1 MITINDIKKIADEA
15 IFIARKL
22 GYKVDFPI
30 EYKINNRFVRCL
42 GKFKC
47 KHVIENG
54 VKKTT
59 FKIEISNRFVSDNY
73 EFIDTVRHEVAHFI
87 AYVNFEN
94 LSHDE
99 QWKKIAKE
107 IGAKPETV
115 AMVERGILKEAKP
128 RKKHTLTRAKCFCS
142 PKIYKASRKLL
153 EQIQYAAILCPECKI
168 RSLYIVK
175 I

>member
-1 MITINDIKKIADEA
+1 MITINDIKKIAEEA
-15 IFIARKL
+15 IFIAKNL
-22 GYKVDFPI
+22 GYKVDSPI
-30 EYKINNRFVRCL
+30 EYSINNKFVRCL
-42 GKFKC
+42 GKLKC
-47 KHVIENG
+47 IHIIENG
-54 VKKTT
+54 IKKTN
-59 FKIEISNRFVSDNY
+59 FKIEISNRFLSVNR
-73 EFIDTVRHEVAHFI
+73 EFIDTVLHEIAHFI

-99 QWKKIAKE
+99 QWKKIATE
-107 IGAKPETV
+107 IGAKPERV
-115 AMVERGILKEAKP
+115 AMIENGILKEAKP